1 MNGSEDSKA
10 GGIWSKGSSCGF
22 RQILPTRGL
31 GMGEGCVVPGRI
43 LRAPGKSLE
52 PEATGAETH
61 SVLSV
66 VLSFIEVWLITRL

>member
-1 MNGSEDSKA
+1 
-10 GGIWSKGSSCGF
+10 
-22 RQILPTRGL
+22 
-31 GMGEGCVVPGRI
+31 MGEGCVVPERI

-52 PEATGAETH
+52 PEATGAETP